1 MSDERIERAK
11 RIASGLKEI
20 NEVLRQNLPQ
30 PEPNELLDD
39 QYQLIN
45 KIRDAA
51 PNSEVSLRVNVDDFL
66 AGDPPP
72 KT

>member
-1 MSDERIERAK
+1 MTEKDKPRWFVVTGISA
-11 RIASGLKEI
+11 LF
-20 NEVLRQNLPQ
+20 
-30 PEPNELLDD
+30 DD

-66 AGDPPP
+66 AGDTPP